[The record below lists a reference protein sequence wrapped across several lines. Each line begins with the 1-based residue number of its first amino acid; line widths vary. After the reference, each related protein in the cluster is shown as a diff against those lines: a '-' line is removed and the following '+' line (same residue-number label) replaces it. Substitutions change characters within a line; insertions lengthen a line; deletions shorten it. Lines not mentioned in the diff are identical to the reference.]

1 MITGLRLEPAFMR
14 FKVLR
19 ICAVVAI
26 AAIALLILVVGR
38 WPIGHRLTVKAYFA
52 NVDGLREG
60 APVRIAGVNIGTV
73 KTVQVRPE
81 LGQEPVEVVMMLNPP
96 YEIRIPSDSTVSI
109 ATAGVFGETYAE
121 INSASAS
128 GPPIGPNAVL
138 KAQRTEQM
146 TMQQLLESVTRI
158 LEKKNCGCGVQNEK
172 AEHAP
177 QPAQHST
184 ISR

>member
-1 MITGLRLEPAFMR
+1 MR

-38 WPIGHRLTVKAYFA
+38 WPIGHRLTVKTYFA

-73 KTVQVRPE
+73 KTVRVRPE
-81 LGQEPVEVVMMLNPP
+81 LGQEPVEVVMTLNPS
-96 YEIRIPSDSTVSI
+96 YEIRIPNDSTVSI

-121 INSASAS
+121 INAASAS

-138 KAQRTEQM
+138 ATQRTEQISA
-146 TMQQLLESVTRI
+146 QQILETVTKI

-172 AEHAP
+172 AEHTQPPAP
-177 QPAQHST
+177 HSA